1 MRHRKPWATALAL
14 LLALALAGCGG
25 SGKDLAGGSANQF
38 TDSAS
43 YTEESAAS
51 AVETAEDAPGMEREL
66 AAMGRK
72 VIVTAHVSAET
83 EDYDGAMAWVKTA
96 LSQAG
101 GRMENAEQY
110 AHNQSH
116 RSCQLTLRIPA
127 GQLEGF
133 LMELEG
139 RCNVVERSVREED
152 VTLDYVDTESHKKAL
167 LVEQER
173 LLELLAQADKLE
185 DLLGIEDRLT
195 QVRYQLQNYESALR
209 AYDSQIDYSTV
220 HMSLQ
225 EVREL
230 TEPTPESWGSRA
242 LEGMKENARSI
253 GRFFQE
259 LALFVVTHLP
269 VLALLGLLAGIIL
282 LCTRKPR
289 RAARERRR
297 QNREALEALR
307 RQAQEPEGP
316 KNPEDS

>member
-1 MRHRKPWATALAL
+1 MRHRKPWAAALAL
-14 LLALALAGCGG
+14 LLVLALAGCGG

-51 AVETAEDAPGMEREL
+51 AAETAEDAPGMEREL

-110 AHNQSH
+110 AHNQSR

-133 LMELEG
+133 LTELEG

-185 DLLGIEDRLT
+185 DLLDIEDRLT

-209 AYDSQIDYSTV
+209 VYDGQIDYSTV

-269 VLALLGLLAGIIL
+269 ALALLGLLAGIIL

-289 RAARERRR
+289 RAARGRRR

-307 RQAQEPEGP
+307 RQAQEPECP

>member
-1 MRHRKPWATALAL
+1 MRHRKPWAAALAL

-51 AVETAEDAPGMEREL
+51 AAETAEDAPGMEREL

-101 GRMENAEQY
+101 GRMENTEQY
-110 AHNQSH
+110 AHNQSR

-133 LMELEG
+133 LTELEG

-209 AYDSQIDYSTV
+209 VYDGQIDYSTV

-269 VLALLGLLAGIIL
+269 ALALLGLLAGIIL
-282 LCTRKPR
+282 LCTCKPR

>member
-1 MRHRKPWATALAL
+1 MRHRKPWAAALAL
-14 LLALALAGCGG
+14 LLALALAGCDG
-25 SGKDLAGGSANQF
+25 SGKDLAGGSASQF

-43 YTEESAAS
+43 YTEESVAS
-51 AVETAEDAPGMEREL
+51 AAETAEDTSGMEREL

-110 AHNQSH
+110 AHNQSR

-127 GQLEGF
+127 GQLESF
-133 LMELEG
+133 LTELEG

-173 LLELLAQADKLE
+173 LMELLAQADKLE
-185 DLLGIEDRLT
+185 DLLSIEDRLT

-209 AYDSQIDYSTV
+209 VYDGQIDYSTV

-307 RQAQEPEGP
+307 RQAQNPEGP

>member
-1 MRHRKPWATALAL
+1 MRHRKPWAAALAL
-14 LLALALAGCGG
+14 LLVLALAGCGG

-110 AHNQSH
+110 AHNQSR

-127 GQLEGF
+127 SQLEGF
-133 LMELEG
+133 LTELEG

-209 AYDSQIDYSTV
+209 VYDDQIDYSTV

-289 RAARERRR
+289 RAARESRR

-307 RQAQEPEGP
+307 RQAQEPESP

>member
-1 MRHRKPWATALAL
+1 MRHRKPWAAALAL

-51 AVETAEDAPGMEREL
+51 AAETAEDAPGMEREL

-101 GRMENAEQY
+101 GRMENTEQY
-110 AHNQSH
+110 AHNQSR

-133 LMELEG
+133 LTELEG

-152 VTLDYVDTESHKKAL
+152 VTLDYVDTERHKKAL

-185 DLLGIEDRLT
+185 DLLDIEDRLT

-209 AYDSQIDYSTV
+209 VYDGQIDYSTV

-269 VLALLGLLAGIIL
+269 ALALLGLLAGIIL
-282 LCTRKPR
+282 LCTCKPR

>member
-1 MRHRKPWATALAL
+1 MRHRKPWAAALAL
-14 LLALALAGCGG
+14 LLVLALAGCGG

-51 AVETAEDAPGMEREL
+51 AAETAEDAPGMEREL

-110 AHNQSH
+110 AHNQSR

-133 LMELEG
+133 LTELEG

-185 DLLGIEDRLT
+185 DLLDID
-195 QVRYQLQNYESALR
+195 QLQNYESALR
-209 AYDSQIDYSTV
+209 VYDGQIDYSTV

-269 VLALLGLLAGIIL
+269 ALALLGLLAGIIL
-282 LCTRKPR
+282 LCTGKP
-289 RAARERRR
+289 
-297 QNREALEALR
+297 
-307 RQAQEPEGP
+307 
-316 KNPEDS
+316 

>member
-1 MRHRKPWATALAL
+1 MT
-14 LLALALAGCGG
+14 
-25 SGKDLAGGSANQF
+25 
-38 TDSAS
+38 
-43 YTEESAAS
+43 
-51 AVETAEDAPGMEREL
+51 
-66 AAMGRK
+66 
-72 VIVTAHVSAET
+72 
-83 EDYDGAMAWVKTA
+83 
-96 LSQAG
+96 
-101 GRMENAEQY
+101 
-110 AHNQSH
+110 
-116 RSCQLTLRIPA
+116 
-127 GQLEGF
+127 
-133 LMELEG
+133 ELEG

-209 AYDSQIDYSTV
+209 VYDGQIDYSTV

-269 VLALLGLLAGIIL
+269 ALALLGLLAGIIL

-307 RQAQEPEGP
+307 RQAQEPECP